1 MKKSFYYFF
10 VVAVLLGMF
19 ACSQDEVEIFHESDV
34 SKIETKALNGEDS
47 LSVIIPL
54 VIDSNLIEGLKQK
67 RQLSIIMRMIL
78 IIPPICMQSEKCQ

>member
-34 SKIETKALNGEDS
+34 SKIETKALNGEIHYL
-47 LSVIIPL
+47 LSFH
-54 VIDSNLIEGLKQK
+54 
-67 RQLSIIMRMIL
+67 
-78 IIPPICMQSEKCQ
+78 